1 MFMNKRGTMSKT
13 WLIVL
18 LLLMSFIVAAC
29 ASAEPEPAEEAAP
42 AEEAEPEAE
51 AEEVAE
57 EAEPAAAEEKVLIV
71 GSPENIDTF
80 DPCCTVG
87 TKNSQ
92 TAVQNTFD
100 QLTQYAQVEKTL
112 PNGEPYM
119 TVDTSQIVGMLAESW
134 EQDGDTVTFKLRE
147 GLTFANGDPITA
159 QAIVD
164 GYRRIFEVGGLSFFL
179 LTMGSV
185 NDADAFQVVD
195 DLTLTMKMETPNNL
209 VNLNNVMHNTSALSP
224 QEIEEF
230 ATDSDIWATEHF
242 RQNLPAGGSGPF
254 VLEEYVPDDR
264 VVLRAR
270 DDYYGGRAKLD
281 RVIVKIVADPAQ
293 RVLLLKQGEL
303 DLITIIPIKD
313 LDDLEADPNIKVLS
327 IPSTNNEMLELNTS
341 IPPFDNKLVRKAV
354 AYATPYDTIIEEVW
368 RGRAQPLRSPIANGT
383 PTSDFSTWDYHTDLD
398 KAAELL
404 AEAGFP
410 NGEGLPEMK
419 LSVKIG
425 NEEQE
430 RMAVFIQDALSQIGM
445 NVEIEKLAHATFQEL
460 EQKRELQM
468 FMDNWISWV
477 NDPYYHLSW
486 IYSADSPLVYTNYN
500 NEEVTELI
508 RKYTLWDGDE
518 EERNEASRQIQ
529 AMIIDDTPIIYLA
542 APNWN
547 VAMRSNVTGYVY
559 YNDELN
565 RYYYMD
571 KE

>member
-1 MFMNKRGTMSKT
+1 MSKRSFISKA
-13 WLIVL
+13 WWIVL
-18 LLLMSFIVAAC
+18 VLIMTLSLSAC
-29 ASAEPEPAEEAAP
+29 AGSAAP
-42 AEEAEPEAE
+42 AADTSSDDGGSDSG
-51 AEEVAE
+51 
-57 EAEPAAAEEKVLIV
+57 EKVLIV
-71 GSPENIDTF
+71 ASPENIDTF

-92 TAVQNTFD
+92 TAIQNVFD

-112 PNGEPYM
+112 PNGETYM
-119 TVDTSQIVGMLAESW
+119 TVDTSNIVGMLAESW
-134 EQDGDTVTFKLRE
+134 EQDGDVVTFKLRE
-147 GLTFANGDPITA
+147 GLTFANGDPVTA

-164 GYRRIFEVGGLSFFL
+164 GYERIFEVGGLSFFL

-185 NDADAFQVVD
+185 NDASAFEVVD
-195 DLTLTMKMETPNNL
+195 DLTLTMSMETANNL
-209 VNLNNVMHNTSALSP
+209 VNLNNVMHNTSAVSP
-224 QEIEEF
+224 AEMAEH
-230 ATDSDIWATEHF
+230 ATDSDPWATEYF
-242 RQNLPAGGSGPF
+242 RQNLPTGSGPF
-254 VLEEYVPDDR
+254 MLEEYVPDDR
-264 VVLRAR
+264 VVLTAR
-270 DDYYGGRAKLD
+270 DDYYAGRANLD
-281 RVIVKIVADPAQ
+281 KVIVKIVADPAQ
-293 RVLLLKQGEL
+293 RVLLLKQGEV

-327 IPSTNNEMLELNTS
+327 IPSTNNEMLQLNNA
-341 IPPFDNKLVRKAV
+341 IAPFDNKMVRKAV
-354 AYATPYDTIIEEVW
+354 AYAVPYDTIIQEVW
-368 RGRAQPLRSPIANGT
+368 KGRAQRLKSPIADGT
-383 PTSDFSTWDYHTDLD
+383 PTSDFSTWAYDTDLD

-410 NGEGLPEMK
+410 GGEGLPAIK
-419 LSVKIG
+419 LSVRIG

-477 NDPYYHLSW
+477 NDPFYHLSW
-486 IYSADSPLVYTNYN
+486 IYSSTSPLVYTNYN
-500 NEEVTELI
+500 NQEVTDLI
-508 RKYTLWDGDE
+508 TKYTLWAGDE
-518 EERNEASRQIQ
+518 EERNDASRQIQ
-529 AMIIDDTPIIYLA
+529 EMIIDDSPIIYLA

-547 VAMRSNVTGYVY
+547 VAMRSNISGYVY

>member
-1 MFMNKRGTMSKT
+1 MSKNLIPKA
-13 WLIVL
+13 WWIVL
-18 LLLMSFIVAAC
+18 ILVAALSMSAC
-29 ASAEPEPAEEAAP
+29 AASESASTDAAP
-42 AEEAEPEAE
+42 AED
-51 AEEVAE
+51 
-57 EAEPAAAEEKVLIV
+57 AAGDSGGEKVLIV
-71 GSPENIDTF
+71 ASPENIDTF

-92 TAVQNTFD
+92 TAVQNVFD
-100 QLTQYAQVEKTL
+100 QLTQYAHIEKTL
-112 PNGEPYM
+112 PNGETYT
-119 TVDTSQIVGMLAESW
+119 TVDTGNIVGMLAESW

-147 GLTFANGDPITA
+147 GLTFANGDPVNA

-164 GYRRIFEVGGLSFFL
+164 GYKRIFEVGGLSFFL

-185 NDADAFQVVD
+185 NDGNAFEVVD
-195 DLTLTMKMETPNNL
+195 DLTLTMTMETANNL
-209 VNLNNVMHNTSALSP
+209 VNLNNVMHNTSAVSP
-224 QEIEEF
+224 AEVAEH
-230 ATDSDIWATEHF
+230 ATNDDPWATEYF
-242 RQNLPAGGSGPF
+242 RQNLPTGNGPF
-254 VLEEYVPDDR
+254 VLDEYVPDDR
-264 VVLRAR
+264 VVLSAR
-270 DDYYGGRAKLD
+270 DDYYDGRAKLD
-281 RVIVKIVADPAQ
+281 KVIVKIVADPAQ
-293 RVLLLKQGEL
+293 RVLLLKQGEV

-327 IPSTNNEMLELNTS
+327 IPSTNNEMLELNNAM
-341 IPPFDNKLVRKAV
+341 PPFDNKLVRKAV
-354 AYATPYDTIIEEVW
+354 AYAVPYDTIIEEVW
-368 RGRAQPLRSPIANGT
+368 RGRAQRLKSPIADGT
-383 PTSDFSTWDYHTDLD
+383 PTSDFSTWAYDTDLE

-419 LSVKIG
+419 LSVRIG

-430 RMAVFIQDALSQIGM
+430 RMAVFIQDSLSQIGM

-477 NDPYYHLSW
+477 NDPFYHLSW
-486 IYSADSPLVYTNYN
+486 IYSSTSPLVYTNYDN
-500 NEEVTELI
+500 PEVTELI
-508 RKYTLWDGDE
+508 TKYTLWAGDE
-518 EERNEASRQIQ
+518 EERNEASRRIQ
-529 AMIIDDTPIIYLA
+529 ELIIDDTPIIYLA